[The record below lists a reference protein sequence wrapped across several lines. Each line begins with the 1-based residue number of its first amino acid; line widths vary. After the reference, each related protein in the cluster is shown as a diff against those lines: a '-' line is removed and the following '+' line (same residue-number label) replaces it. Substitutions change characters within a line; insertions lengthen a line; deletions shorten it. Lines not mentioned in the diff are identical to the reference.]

1 MQGCIRRV
9 CTEFCKD
16 VKQYKHTQHRTL
28 RELGSV
34 RCFCGDGWNGD
45 VGGSDPSVS
54 TAERQK
60 LFSYILLLCFKPGH
74 KAVKLGGAD
83 IAADYLSVTDDEVH
97 YNIIK
102 SFSAVVCVIAYS
114 ICILHGSFALVQR
127 QVKAAFLLQCVIVFI
142 DIAEHGGDNYV
153 ADGFAVA

>member
-1 MQGCIRRV
+1 MEMEIIGTTGGASRRPYG
-9 CTEFCKD
+9 K
-16 VKQYKHTQHRTL
+16 
-28 RELGSV
+28 LGSL

-45 VGGSDPSVS
+45 VGDSDSSVLA
-54 TAERQK
+54 AERQN
-60 LFSYILLLCFKPGH
+60 LSLYILLLCFKPSH

-127 QVKAAFLLQCVIVFI
+127 QVKAALLLQCVIVFI
-142 DIAEHGGDNYV
+142 DIAEYGGDNYV